1 MKTIYKSEIVLLR
14 SIWKLV
20 AHLSIIKKYQSPKK
34 VRNANCKMSQNGVID
49 GMTTL
54 KINGMINSSD
64 AQKSTDQVDT
74 KRQEYLSWEDYFMSV
89 AFLSAMRSKD
99 PSTQVLN
106 FNPLDFSLFNDSLV
120 FFKVG
125 ATIVNDEK
133 KIVGIGYNGFPKGCS
148 DDELPWG
155 KTDQDKFKTKYM
167 YVCHAEMNAILNKNT
182 ADIKDC
188 TMYVALFPCNECAKM
203 IIQSGLKEIVY
214 FSDKHAEKDSTKA
227 SKRMLD
233 MAGIK
238 YRQYSPKQN
247 KIVIDFDIINDL

>member
-1 MKTIYKSEIVLLR
+1 M
-14 SIWKLV
+14 
-20 AHLSIIKKYQSPKK
+20 P
-34 VRNANCKMSQNGVID
+34 QNGVIE

-54 KINGMINSSD
+54 KLNGSD
-64 AQKSTDQVDT
+64 AQNENEHIDA

-99 PSTQVLN
+99 PSTQ
-106 FNPLDFSLFNDSLV
+106 
-120 FFKVG
+120 VG

-155 KTDQDKFKTKYM
+155 KTDDDKFNTKYM

-182 ADIKDC
+182 SDIKDC

-233 MAGIK
+233 MTGIK
-238 YRQYSPKQN
+238 YRQYCPKKN
-247 KIVIDFDIINDL
+247 KILIDFDTINDL

>member
-1 MKTIYKSEIVLLR
+1 M
-14 SIWKLV
+14 
-20 AHLSIIKKYQSPKK
+20 P
-34 VRNANCKMSQNGVID
+34 QNGVIE

-54 KINGMINSSD
+54 KLNGSD
-64 AQKSTDQVDT
+64 AQNGNEHIDA

-99 PSTQVLN
+99 PSTQ
-106 FNPLDFSLFNDSLV
+106 
-120 FFKVG
+120 VG

-155 KTDQDKFKTKYM
+155 KTDDDKFNTKYM

-182 ADIKDC
+182 SDIKDC

-233 MAGIK
+233 MTGIK
-238 YRQYSPKQN
+238 YRQYCPKKN
-247 KIVIDFDIINDL
+247 KILIDFDIINDL

>member
-1 MKTIYKSEIVLLR
+1 M
-14 SIWKLV
+14 
-20 AHLSIIKKYQSPKK
+20 P
-34 VRNANCKMSQNGVID
+34 QNGVIE

-54 KINGMINSSD
+54 KLNGSD
-64 AQKSTDQVDT
+64 AQNENEHIDA

-99 PSTQVLN
+99 PSTQ
-106 FNPLDFSLFNDSLV
+106 
-120 FFKVG
+120 VG

-155 KTDQDKFKTKYM
+155 KTDDDKFNTKYM

-182 ADIKDC
+182 SDIKDC

-233 MAGIK
+233 MTGIK
-238 YRQYSPKQN
+238 YRQYCPKKN
-247 KIVIDFDIINDL
+247 KILIDFDIINDL